1 MLRAFLTARVP
12 ELKVVL
18 SDDEALWDRC
28 KSEPDLIAANEWL
41 ATQLFTILQ
50 AEGCIANQN
59 FLADVRS
66 SHTGALSDG
75 RELARLIL
83 REGRHIHPGLE
94 LQTQEQFDTLCAKSF
109 KAGASLEQIKHDANA
124 IREMWEI
131 LPEGAKTRDHD
142 LLFRLIAAMPVNDRR
157 IKDERLKM
165 HLELRTAQAHGND
178 PPWTF
183 TGPDES

>member
-1 MLRAFLTARVP
+1 MLQAFLTARVS

-18 SDDEALWDRC
+18 SDDESLWEQR
-28 KSEPDLIAANEWL
+28 KSEPGMIAANEWL

-50 AEGCIANQN
+50 AEACIANQN

-66 SHTGALSDG
+66 SHAGALSDG
-75 RELARLIL
+75 RKLAQLIL
-83 REGRHIHPGLE
+83 KEGRHIHPGLE
-94 LQTQEQFDTLCAKSF
+94 LKTQEQFEALCAKSF

-142 LLFRLIAAMPVNDRR
+142 LLYRLIAAMPVTDKR
-157 IKDERLKM
+157 IKDERL
-165 HLELRTAQAHGND
+165 
-178 PPWTF
+178 
-183 TGPDES
+183 